1 MKNKAQF
8 IFFCLFCVLLSPLR
22 TQAELAIAG
31 AGATTCGDYV
41 NLRRTQTS
49 TSDSIFVPWVQGF
62 LSGINTNRLL
72 LKQKTI
78 DIPEPKTLALM
89 VESYCVNSPSDSV
102 WITSIRISNDLI
114 KKLN

>member
-1 MKNKAQF
+1 M
-8 IFFCLFCVLLSPLR
+8 R
-22 TQAELAIAG
+22 THAEMAIAG
-31 AGATTCGDYV
+31 AGSATTCGDYV

-49 TSDSIFVPWVQGF
+49 TADSIFVPWLQGF
-62 LSGINTNRLL
+62 LSGINANRLL

-102 WITSIRISNDLI
+102 WITSLRISNDLI